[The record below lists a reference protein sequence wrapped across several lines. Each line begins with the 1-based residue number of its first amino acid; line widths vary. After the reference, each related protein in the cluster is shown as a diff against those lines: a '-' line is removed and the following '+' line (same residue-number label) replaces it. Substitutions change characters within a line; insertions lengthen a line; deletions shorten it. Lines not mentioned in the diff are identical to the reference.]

1 MSAARP
7 GLFSGLVHFAF
18 NKYDFFLFVCLKTC
32 SVIHNFLDLELGLHV
47 VA

>member
-18 NKYDFFLFVCLKTC
+18 NKYDFLFVCLKTC
-32 SVIHNFLDLELGLHV
+32 SVIHHFLDSELGLHV